1 MKPEHFDSSSV
12 ECKSDYTSKS
22 YSQEAPDEPNID
34 KAFKT
39 YDHSD
44 LVSMKSNET
53 FRTKINEYKYAP
65 SASTKFTETMDVV
78 NVPSKLCCKG
88 TTLMLMAA
96 KANRWVL
103 VESLLKLDPEK
114 YPKLLVKEENKKH
127 PLLYKDEHGQD
138 CLLLAILAG
147 EIDIIKLILDKI
159 DSKSLKSTAIQD
171 NKTTVK
177 VLEDLI
183 QGGHANLEEV
193 VEYVFQKIGGKK
205 TNKKRKK
212 QDIKLQKVKLVGKS
226 CRFSFE
232 SFDKKSWKCIEC
244 DLQISTDEDLITTD
258 NNHYFR

>member
-1 MKPEHFDSSSV
+1 MNTP
-12 ECKSDYTSKS
+12 
-22 YSQEAPDEPNID
+22 PRN
-34 KAFKT
+34 FKT
-39 YDHSD
+39 FQYRRI
-44 LVSMKSNET
+44 L
-53 FRTKINEYKYAP
+53 F
-65 SASTKFTETMDVV
+65 
-78 NVPSKLCCKG
+78 
-88 TTLMLMAA
+88 
-96 KANRWVL
+96 
-103 VESLLKLDPEK
+103 
-114 YPKLLVKEENKKH
+114 KEENKKR
-127 PLLYKDEHGQD
+127 PLLFKDEHGQD

-159 DSKSLKSTAIQD
+159 DSKSLKSTTIQD

-205 TNKKRKK
+205 TNKKSKK
-212 QDIKLQKVKLVGKS
+212 QDIKLQKIKLVGKS
-226 CRFSFE
+226 CGFSFE